1 MTKGT
6 ESKLKR
12 LGFPAGAAAGCAVLV
27 SIICQM
33 LHV

>member
-1 MTKGT
+1 MKGT

-12 LGFPAGAAAGCAVLV
+12 LGIPAGAAAGCAVLV

-33 LHV
+33 LEA